1 MLPFLSL
8 FLPPQSRAT
17 QGREQR
23 QLSPTELDS
32 NTRAGV
38 QIPSLRNSPCRREKG
53 SHCRSPGHDCNEDK
67 KATKRLHFKSMK
79 STRSCCAQARDTVQ
93 GSSGRGSVAHSVL
106 ASPLMQGV
114 GASQPQEQLQ
124 EHREGSQGPW
134 GQGVPGSFVL
144 LTPVHHIPAVTAQ
157 PELSMFQG
165 NTIPGRFSW
174 LQIHRDNECT
184 DSTNGK
190 GLQMLLKKK

>member
-1 MLPFLSL
+1 MCHIRQGRCFPL

-23 QLSPTELDS
+23 QLSPTQLDS

-38 QIPSLRNSPCRREKG
+38 EIPSLRNSPWRREKG

-114 GASQPQEQLQ
+114 GASQPQEQPQ

-134 GQGVPGSFVL
+134 GQGVPQLCSPDPSSSHPCSDSSARAEHV
-144 LTPVHHIPAVTAQ
+144 
-157 PELSMFQG
+157 
-165 NTIPGRFSW
+165 PG
-174 LQIHRDNECT
+174 
-184 DSTNGK
+184 
-190 GLQMLLKKK
+190 